1 MLLSKRKELKDNK
14 AVIVGETKNLEAKVR
29 S

>member
-14 AVIVGETKNLEAKVR
+14 AVIVDETKNLEAKVR

>member
-1 MLLSKRKELKDNK
+1 MLLSKRRELKNNK
-14 AVIVGETKNLEAKVR
+14 AIIVGETKNLEAKVR